1 VANNLTPAK
10 NPKKADLVFVFTCG
24 GFKKT
29 EENSVYA
36 IKKALENKNSEVIIT
51 GCLPK
56 INPSRLEAFDVPVI
70 SPENFEEIDSLI
82 NAKMPYI
89 QCSNVS
95 SIIGVHD
102 LICGNFFSRIMRK
115 SRYLKTRCGFI
126 SRFLWSLLG
135 INKSESVKPIRYFSE
150 QTFILEI
157 AKGCLGDCSY
167 CAIKLAMPKYKSFS
181 EKTIVDTFKEGLKKN
196 YRDFAVIAGDIGCYG
211 MDINSNIAKLLS
223 RLVAVKGNYRLLL
236 IDLNARWFVEYY
248 DELLAVIMKNSS
260 KISNM
265 IIPIQSGSDRILKL
279 MNRRYEISEVKKCLL
294 DLKKKVPNLQVETH
308 IMVGF
313 PGETEED
320 FQRSLDL
327 VREIPFLR
335 IETYPFEERPNTAAF
350 DMTGKVSQEIIK
362 KRVKKLKAE
371 VKAAGMN

>member
-1 VANNLTPAK
+1 
-10 NPKKADLVFVFTCG
+10 
-24 GFKKT
+24 
-29 EENSVYA
+29 
-36 IKKALENKNSEVIIT
+36 
-51 GCLPK
+51 
-56 INPSRLEAFDVPVI
+56 
-70 SPENFEEIDSLI
+70 
-82 NAKMPYI
+82 
-89 QCSNVS
+89 
-95 SIIGVHD
+95 
-102 LICGNFFSRIMRK
+102 
-115 SRYLKTRCGFI
+115 
-126 SRFLWSLLG
+126 LLG

-260 KISNM
+260 KISNI

-350 DMTGKVSQEIIK
+350 DMAGKVSQEIIK